1 MRQIERLRCRHRIQV
16 LQAHEDTTKENAL
29 RLVAQDVSISPE
41 NLAEAYDLFKT
52 EHFISLYWGDSSAAA
67 AAEAAAWRY
76 GDSGHSYME
85 RQYRLDRPQFKSL
98 YGLLVPW
105 PSGLNQ
111 HTDTLANRTF
121 TLLDQDRDNLVT
133 FREFAGWLDTLYSE
147 ELNEKIRLLYRLHI
161 PPALTESEDD
171 PSLMKS
177 PLLSTNRPLYVN
189 LPSDVEGEVKDYQ
202 EQLKQMLQ
210 DLAKEKEKDVEKPL
224 PLMNQREFI
233 QFCKTLYSM
242 FHGDPEEND
251 LFQAIATVTSLVLQ
265 IGEAGHR
272 RHSSGSEVTSQ
283 EEAKGAGQVTA
294 EDAGVDAS
302 RGDGSLAADEE
313 WTVSHAQILAS
324 LLTEQ
329 ALVNFFEKPVDLSAK
344 IAAAK
349 EKQYHQRAGLLTLQ
363 QGTS

>member
-1 MRQIERLRCRHRIQV
+1 
-16 LQAHEDTTKENAL
+16 
-29 RLVAQDVSISPE
+29 
-41 NLAEAYDLFKT
+41 
-52 EHFISLYWGDSSAAA
+52 
-67 AAEAAAWRY
+67 
-76 GDSGHSYME
+76 ME

-98 YGLLVPW
+98 YGLLAPW
-105 PSGLNQ
+105 PSVSNQ
-111 HTDTLANRTF
+111 HTDTLAHRTF
-121 TLLDQDRDNLVT
+121 ILLDQDRDNLVT
-133 FREFAGWLDTLYSE
+133 FREFISWLDTFYCE

-177 PLLSTNRPLYVN
+177 PLLSTTRPLYVN
-189 LPSDVEGEVKDYQ
+189 RRSSDDEGEVADYQ

-242 FHGDPEEND
+242 FHGDPEENE

-265 IGEAGHR
+265 IGEASHR
-272 RHSSGSEVTSQ
+272 GQSSGSEV
-283 EEAKGAGQVTA
+283 AGQEATQATTTA
-294 EDAGVDAS
+294 
-302 RGDGSLAADEE
+302 AAVEPPSPSEAAAATVEND
-313 WTVSHAQILAS
+313 WTISYAQIVAS

-344 IAAAK
+344 LAEAK
-349 EKQYHQRAGLLTLQ
+349 ENQYHQRAGLLTLQ
-363 QGTS
+363 QPGTR